1 MGNEDNTRNE
11 VTERAIL
18 NTSRACIIMA
28 KSKKPQ
34 AEQQPAQTTPFAAKS
49 TSVDPALASLFA
61 SSSGPITVPARIPQP
76 VKPAASTVQT
86 INADETSSGSDA
98 EDSDIPSKAGK
109 GNGAAA
115 PVDEETVERPRK
127 RRRKSNKDDLEEQY
141 FQRLEREE
149 EKEHAQKQAETG
161 IEVESSGDVDSL
173 HSDLEDISEDE
184 TALAAPNVPRHETQ
198 EQKSSNEARV
208 DLTVFLGNVSTA
220 AIKSTKAKRALMKHL
235 QSVLKEAPDGQTP
248 EKLESIRFRSTAY
261 ESGSG
266 PKKATYAKKEL
277 MDETTVSTNA
287 YAVFSTE
294 EAAKRVA
301 KTLNGSVVLDR
312 HLRADSLGQPS
323 KVDHKRCVFIGNLSF
338 VNKETKPEGEDGEQ
352 RRPTAKEPADAEEG
366 LWRVFGKIGKVE
378 SVRVVRDQETRI
390 SKGFAY
396 VQFESENSVEAAL
409 LMNDKKFPPMLPR
422 KLRVMRAKK
431 VKQSGPPKG
440 RPVDKGLT
448 RKRSGAFGSRKNAL
462 ENGLKKAA
470 FVFEGHRASSA
481 NKFALSK
488 KKKNKKRPDNRS
500 SRRGAAFKATGGK
513 RKRDA

>member
-34 AEQQPAQTTPFAAKS
+34 AEQQPAQTTPFAA
-49 TSVDPALASLFA
+49 
-61 SSSGPITVPARIPQP
+61 
-76 VKPAASTVQT
+76 
-86 INADETSSGSDA
+86 
-98 EDSDIPSKAGK
+98 
-109 GNGAAA
+109 
-115 PVDEETVERPRK
+115 
-127 RRRKSNKDDLEEQY
+127 
-141 FQRLEREE
+141 
-149 EKEHAQKQAETG
+149 
-161 IEVESSGDVDSL
+161 
-173 HSDLEDISEDE
+173 
-184 TALAAPNVPRHETQ
+184 
-198 EQKSSNEARV
+198 
-208 DLTVFLGNVSTA
+208 
-220 AIKSTKAKRALMKHL
+220 KSTKAKRALMKHL

-431 VKQSGPPKG
+431 VKQSGPLKG

-448 RKRSGAFGSRKNAL
+448 RKRSGAFGNRKNAL

-488 KKKNKKRPDNRS
+488 KKNKRRPDNRS
-500 SRRGAAFKATGGK
+500 SRRRGAAFKATGGK
-513 RKRDA
+513 HKRDA

>member
-1 MGNEDNTRNE
+1 
-11 VTERAIL
+11 
-18 NTSRACIIMA
+18 MA

-34 AEQQPAQTTPFAAKS
+34 EEKQTAPSTPFAGK
-49 TSVDPALASLFA
+49 TDSVDPTLASLFA
-61 SSSGPITVPARIPQP
+61 SSSGPVTVSTRVPQP
-76 VKPAASTVQT
+76 VTPATSTVRT
-86 INADETSSGSDA
+86 TKADETSSESDA
-98 EDSDIPSKAGK
+98 EDPDILSKAKK
-109 GNGAAA
+109 GNAAAA
-115 PVDEETVERPRK
+115 PAVEETVERPRK
-127 RRRKSNKDDLEEQY
+127 RRRKNNKDDLEEQY

-149 EKEHAQKQAETG
+149 EKEYAQKKQAETG
-161 IEVESSGDVDSL
+161 IEEETSGDVDSL

-184 TALAAPNVPRHETQ
+184 VAPAVPNVPRHETQ
-198 EQKSSNEARV
+198 EQKSSNQASV
-208 DLTVFLGNVSTA
+208 DMTVFLGNVSTD
-220 AIKSTKAKRALMKHL
+220 AIKSTKAKRTLTKHL
-235 QSVLKEAPDGQTP
+235 QSALKEALDGQTP

-261 ESGSG
+261 ASDSG

-287 YAVFSTE
+287 YAVFSTKQ
-294 EAAKRVA
+294 AAMRVA
-301 KTLNGSVVLDR
+301 KALNGSVVLDR
-312 HLRADSLGQPS
+312 HLRADYLGQPS
-323 KVDHKRCVFIGNLSF
+323 KVDHKRCIFIGNLSF
-338 VNKETKPEGEDGEQ
+338 VNKETKPEDEDGEQ

-378 SVRVVRDQETRI
+378 SVRVVRDQETRV

-440 RPVDKGLT
+440 RPADKGQT
-448 RKRSGAFGSRKNAL
+448 RKRSGAFGNRKNAL

-500 SRRGAAFKATGGK
+500 SRRGAEFKATGGK

>member
-1 MGNEDNTRNE
+1 MGNE

-18 NTSRACIIMA
+18 NTSRACVIMA

-49 TSVDPALASLFA
+49 NSVDPALASLFA
-61 SSSGPITVPARIPQP
+61 SSSGPITVPARLPQP

-86 INADETSSGSDA
+86 TNTDETSSESDA
-98 EDSDIPSKAGK
+98 EDSDILSKAEK

-115 PVDEETVERPRK
+115 PVAEETVERPRK
-127 RRRKSNKDDLEEQY
+127 RRRKNNKDDLEEQY

-149 EKEHAQKQAETG
+149 EKEHAQKKQAETG
-161 IEVESSGDVDSL
+161 IEEESSGDVDSL

-184 TALAAPNVPRHETQ
+184 TAPAAPSVPRHETQ

-208 DLTVFLGNVSTA
+208 DLTVFLGNVSPE
-220 AIKSTKAKRALMKHL
+220 AIKSSKAKRTLMKHL

-390 SKGFAY
+390 
-396 VQFESENSVEAAL
+396 
-409 LMNDKKFPPMLPR
+409 
-422 KLRVMRAKK
+422 
-431 VKQSGPPKG
+431 
-440 RPVDKGLT
+440 
-448 RKRSGAFGSRKNAL
+448 RSGAFGSRKNAL

-513 RKRDA
+513 RKR